1 MTKILKI
8 CILILINKKILSRVN
23 STFHALDS
31 IFLFIFS
38 LLANLR
44 IIIFWKLYLPV
55 NFCCS
60 AFIIYFF
67 VPLAIVY
74 IGENPN
80 EWPLLFSVNQIGV
93 VRNLNLIWILLFFLF
108 CADSAVRRNPQL
120 LILTAAYFR
129 LCFRRNYP
137 DIWCCGHFYY
147 SSPLYFW
154 F

>member
-74 IGENPN
+74 IGKYGIKLPIGITLNILAEI
-80 EWPLLFSVNQIGV
+80 PLLAFKRIGLVFIVRGNTAIGGNSFFRFLHFS
-93 VRNLNLIWILLFFLF
+93 LL
-108 CADSAVRRNPQL
+108 V
-120 LILTAAYFR
+120 
-129 LCFRRNYP
+129 
-137 DIWCCGHFYY
+137 
-147 SSPLYFW
+147 
-154 F
+154 